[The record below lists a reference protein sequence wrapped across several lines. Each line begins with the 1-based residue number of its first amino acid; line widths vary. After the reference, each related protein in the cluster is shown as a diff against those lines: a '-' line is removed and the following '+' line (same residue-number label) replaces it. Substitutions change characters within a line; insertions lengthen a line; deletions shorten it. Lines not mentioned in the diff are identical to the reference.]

1 MQLLNPDP
9 GGGDNWKPDKMPY
22 WATLQLR
29 AGLSKAQSSILTQIY
44 TGKVRLAAFLCKCQ
58 VPGFP
63 TPACS
68 CGAQWETAKHVIL
81 DCPQLQ
87 RVRHSLYTAT
97 ATTDYQVMISHP
109 QPATTLTL
117 WILRHSVLPQFSW
130 AQEQLE
136 TGY

>member
-9 GGGDNWKPDKMPY
+9 GGGDSWKLDKMLY
-22 WATLQLR
+22 QVTLQLQ
-29 AGLSKAQSSILTQIY
+29 ASLSKVQSSILTQIR
-44 TGKVRLAAFLCKCQ
+44 TGKVGLAAFLCKCQ

-87 RVRHSLYTAT
+87 QVHCSLLYT
-97 ATTDYQVMISHP
+97 
-109 QPATTLTL
+109 L
-117 WILRHSVLPQFSW
+117 
-130 AQEQLE
+130 QLIHCSC
-136 TGY
+136 YY